1 MDSRQSAILDIMEIT
16 RWVSRE
22 ESVADLFAD
31 SPQDS
36 IDQPEIVIESPESE
50 VTTVS
55 LPNPQFQ
62 IEEADWES
70 LENMIRVCTRCDL
83 HQQRT
88 HAVEGTGN
96 RDASWLIIGEAPGE
110 QEDLQGE
117 PFVGRAGVLLN
128 NMLKAV
134 GLDRTAVYIANV
146 VKCRPPGNR
155 DPQPVETSTCY
166 PYLQR
171 QIALIQ
177 PDLIL
182 LVGRIAAQNLLKTDT
197 AVGRLRGK
205 VHYLAESSVP
215 MVVTYHPA
223 YLLRRP
229 SEKRKAWDDLKLA
242 METVSA

>member
-1 MDSRQSAILDIMEIT
+1 MED
-16 RWVSRE
+16 
-22 ESVADLFAD
+22 SVADSQQNAVDPPATPPENLTLETEAAVVQKPLFR
-31 SPQDS
+31 
-36 IDQPEIVIESPESE
+36 V
-50 VTTVS
+50 
-55 LPNPQFQ
+55 
-62 IEEADWES
+62 EEADWES
-70 LENMIRVCTRCDL
+70 LENALRVCTDCDL

-88 HAVEGTGN
+88 HAVVGTGN
-96 RDASWLIIGEAPGE
+96 RQASWLIIGEAPGE
-110 QEDLQGE
+110 QEDLQAE

-155 DPQPVETSTCY
+155 DPQPTETSTCY

-182 LVGRIAAQNLLKTDT
+182 LMGRIAAQNLLKTDT

-205 VHYLAESSVP
+205 VHYLTDSTIP
-215 MVVTYHPA
+215 MIVTYHPA

-229 SEKRKAWDDLKLA
+229 SEKQKTWEDLKLA
-242 METVSA
+242 MAMASV